1 MTYFRSGPD
10 AGCLA
15 GMTNTDVVR
24 RYLAAFNR
32 GDLDAFDELIDP
44 AYVNHSPSLPDP
56 PPGPEGLK
64 PIVADLRRQAPDLRF
79 EEVHLLED
87 GDLVAAHL
95 LVHGFGPE
103 PVRQMQI
110 ERLRDGRIVEHWRV
124 TA

>member
-1 MTYFRSGPD
+1 
-10 AGCLA
+10 
-15 GMTNTDVVR
+15 MTNTDVIR
-24 RYLAAFNR
+24 RYLDAFNR

-44 AYVNHSPSLPDP
+44 EYVNHSPSLPDLP
-56 PPGPEGLK
+56 RGPAGLK
-64 PIVADLRRQAPDLRF
+64 PIVEDLRRQAPGLRF
-79 EEVHLLED
+79 EEIHLLAD

-103 PVRQMQI
+103 PARQMQI

>member
-1 MTYFRSGPD
+1 
-10 AGCLA
+10 
-15 GMTNTDVVR
+15 MTNTDIVR

-32 GDLDAFDELIDP
+32 GDLAAFDELIAPD
-44 AYVNHSPSLPDP
+44 YLNHSPSLPGL

-64 PIVADLRRQAPDLRF
+64 PIVEDLRRQAPDLRF

-87 GDLVAAHL
+87 GEFVAAHL
-95 LVHGFGPE
+95 LVHGFGPQ
-103 PVRQMQI
+103 PARQMQI